1 MNDLADQLPEGRLS
15 NLLREAAE
23 RVGVRPDIGAVV
35 DETTV
40 YPRLIERPNVHR
52 VPSIVFLATA
62 SAAALA
68 VGLAVVVPTVRDRS
82 VDPGVQP
89 AEVDPTYR
97 NHTDVYP
104 LLTDTPAWAGDLTAN
119 VLRASGATQRRLL
132 ALVARRGQDSLKAPI
147 IISSG
152 EPTTLDVADG
162 ESLGD
167 VAGYPAFLF
176 GDAGAL
182 RTVLVTDADG
192 AVLLALSGLAEP
204 DVLVAV
210 LEAVTVHESDSAPTF
225 TIGELPAG
233 LDVVVE
239 PTVQPRAVDSFGIA
253 TSADATADGTLAIEV
268 VTDLSD
274 LRFYSSRDGAP
285 DLRSI
290 FIGGTGEQLT
300 AWYTMPTADSV
311 VLAWKLDPGIA
322 LVLTATRDGITP
334 SEAIRIASDV
344 VLTDQATWSDAYDAA
359 AIIAA
364 TEASD

>member
-1 MNDLADQLPEGRLS
+1 MNDLEHRLPT
-15 NLLREAAE
+15 LLRAAAD
-23 RVGVRPDIGAVV
+23 RVGVRPDVGAVV

-40 YPRLIERPNVHR
+40 YPRLIERPQAHR
-52 VPSIVFLATA
+52 VTSVAFLASA

-82 VDPGVQP
+82 VDPSAQP

-104 LLTDTPAWAGDLTAN
+104 LLADAPAWAGDVTATL
-119 VLRASGATQRRLL
+119 VRASGTAERRLL
-132 ALVARRGQDSLKAPI
+132 ALVARRGQDSLRAPI
-147 IISSG
+147 IVSNG
-152 EPTTLDVADG
+152 EPTALDVADG
-162 ESLGD
+162 EPLGD
-167 VAGYPAFLF
+167 VAGHPAFLF
-176 GDAGAL
+176 GDVGSL

-192 AVLLALSGLAEP
+192 GVVLVLSGMAEP
-204 DVLVAV
+204 DVLIAV
-210 LEAVTVHESDSAPTF
+210 LETITLHESDLAPTF

-253 TSADATADGTLAIEV
+253 TSPDAPSDGTLSIDV

-300 AWYTMPTADSV
+300 GWYTMPTANSV

-334 SEAIRIASDV
+334 REAIRIANDV
-344 VLTDQATWSDAYDAA
+344 VLTDEATWSDAYDAA
-359 AIIAA
+359 AVIAA
-364 TEASD
+364 AEASD